1 MGGGLGFWSG
11 DDGEI
16 DLIVN
21 MGYLIHE
28 TAAGM
33 KTSLFVEGRCY
44 AEELIS
50 SDASRLGVGLRFQ
63 F

>member
-1 MGGGLGFWSG
+1 
-11 DDGEI
+11 
-16 DLIVN
+16 
-21 MGYLIHE
+21 
-28 TAAGM
+28 M